1 MEKLV
6 DFIRHKVLRPG
17 DQLPSQRELASRM
30 DLSHTVIREAL
41 RALASIGIIEIRP
54 GRGAFVRSVS
64 PDMLV
69 DPESLYHILERETL
83 LHALEV
89 RKVLEVEA
97 IALAAERAT
106 SQDLA
111 ELEGIL
117 RQIVKGSHSVESP
130 LQSYFH
136 LAIAKATHN
145 PVLINMIKS
154 FVRLLQLGDK
164 VVAEQVPGA
173 KEREYRLHAP
183 LYEAILRRDPAEARR
198 RMAHHLE
205 VAKADILKGFSE

>member
-1 MEKLV
+1 MRKLA

-30 DLSHTVIREAL
+30 GLSHTVVREAL

-106 SQDLA
+106 SGDLA

-117 RQIVKGSHSVESP
+117 RQIAKGSHSADSP
-130 LQSYFH
+130 LQSHFH

-145 PVLINMIKS
+145 PVLVNMIKS

-164 VVAEQVPGA
+164 VVAEQVAGA
-173 KEREYRLHAP
+173 KEREYRLHAE
-183 LYEAILRRDPAEARR
+183 LYEAILRR
-198 RMAHHLE
+198 
-205 VAKADILKGFSE
+205 